1 MLLMAVWNAATALT
15 FKKLRI
21 VTIII
26 SIFVSI
32 LMSHPVIISIVPI
45 SGLSDSKI
53 EFCFHEKFTLKIISM
68 KKPLS
73 SSLIA
78 IIGITLI
85 LIAVLSRRLFIRN
98 YSMDSTLSFL
108 AGFAVIVLCFLVLK
122 AYLKNKK

>member
-1 MLLMAVWNAATALT
+1 
-15 FKKLRI
+15 
-21 VTIII
+21 
-26 SIFVSI
+26 
-32 LMSHPVIISIVPI
+32 
-45 SGLSDSKI
+45 
-53 EFCFHEKFTLKIISM
+53 M

>member
-1 MLLMAVWNAATALT
+1 
-15 FKKLRI
+15 
-21 VTIII
+21 
-26 SIFVSI
+26 
-32 LMSHPVIISIVPI
+32 
-45 SGLSDSKI
+45 
-53 EFCFHEKFTLKIISM
+53 M

-73 SSLIA
+73 TSLIP

-122 AYLKNKK
+122 VYLKNKK